1 MISNPNSV
9 ELQSVAIYDI
19 NGRLIKT
26 VNLIEM
32 GTEKAIDISELASA
46 TYMFIIQGTDGKLV
60 KQIIKE

>member
-46 TYMFIIQGTDGKLV
+46 TYMFIIQGTDGQMT